1 MQEILLTLFWQLTF
15 NVIYGQLSCPKGRL
29 ALPCLGNT
37 TAGGTHP
44 ENNIKTPQNIKDQKF
59 DEEREIKKP
68 MDFTNKLRDAKL
80 RL

>member
-29 ALPCLGNT
+29 ALAGLGNT

-59 DEEREIKKP
+59 DE
-68 MDFTNKLRDAKL
+68 D
-80 RL
+80 